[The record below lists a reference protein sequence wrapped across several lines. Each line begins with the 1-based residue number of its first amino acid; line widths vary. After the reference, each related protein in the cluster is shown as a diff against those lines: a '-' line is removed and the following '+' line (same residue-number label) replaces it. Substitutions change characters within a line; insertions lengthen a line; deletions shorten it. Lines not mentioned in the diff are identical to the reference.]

1 MLYQHE
7 LGGAEQMVSIAI
19 TGSPAVGKSA
29 LANLLETDGWNVESV
44 ADLAKQFSCEGDY
57 DKMMDS
63 VEIDIHKLAENFI
76 PNSDQNTIIDGHL
89 SHFLEVDAII
99 VLRCEPAKLRTR
111 LESRDYS
118 EAKVNANVE
127 WELIAGTWSEIVEFE
142 ISVPILELDSS
153 MLLPEEMVGRVKSWV
168 DSDFTTDLADISN
181 AIDWMS

>member
-1 MLYQHE
+1 
-7 LGGAEQMVSIAI
+7 MVSSAI

-76 PNSDQNTIIDGHL
+76 PTSDQNTIIDGHL

-99 VLRCEPAKLRTR
+99 VLRCEPEKLRIR

-127 WELIAGTWSEIVEFE
+127 WELIAGTWSEIAEFE
-142 ISVPILELDSS
+142 ISIPILELDSTTS
-153 MLLPEEMVGRVKSWV
+153 TAEELVEMVNFWIEG
-168 DSDFTTDLADISN
+168 DFTSNLTMISD
-181 AIDWMS
+181 AIDWLA